1 MLEAPDF
8 EADNATMDEWL
19 KSYLAALDQADP
31 EHEDEEP
38 GMRPSVPCPSLK
50 ADWSCSGLLDLPFR
64 SSHSLW
70 QCLTGRVIWP
80 PAWSSLASW
89 DRKREVC

>member
-50 ADWSCSGLLDLPFR
+50 ADCHALVCWTFHSDLPTACG
-64 SSHSLW
+64 S
-70 QCLTGRVIWP
+70 V
-80 PAWSSLASW
+80 
-89 DRKREVC
+89 